1 MIQIFFDVSSKDLVK
16 GLSKYEK
23 KKMKDCIHECARLV
37 SCAMRLGDLMF
48 EDDPA
53 TVEKIAIN
61 FGEEEGGNAR
71 TIGRVV
77 FQLME
82 FSRKLE
88 SPVEKLTVVDVRGDP
103 RFEVGILTY
112 ELMHRLLKESFDGY
126 IIVIQ
131 DDRIV
136 SDCIYRDKMYLL
148 VLGRLLATI
157 LQTKNVD
164 DAEQRLNG
172 NNDQVLFLIG
182 QKFPEEAIKQTGS
195 WVNLI
200 YSCGR

>member
-1 MIQIFFDVSSKDLVK
+1 MIQNFFDVSSKDLVK

-23 KKMKDCIHECARLV
+23 KKMKDCIHECVQLV
-37 SCAMRLGDLMF
+37 SRAMRLGDLMF
-48 EDDPA
+48 ENDPA
-53 TVEKIAIN
+53 TVKKIATN
-61 FGEEEGGNAR
+61 FGEEEGGNER
-71 TIGRVV
+71 TIGCVV
-77 FQLME
+77 LKLME
-82 FSRKLE
+82 FARKLE